1 MSNDKL
7 IIDLRRLN
15 LSNKQRQAL
24 HNAIHKTVT
33 KQLEK
38 IPDAAEEPSVPPAAV
53 MTRGG
58 GAAAP
63 LTMTAKL
70 HVTFFNVD
78 PGNSELT
85 AILND
90 EKQTLN
96 QSGIISFNNVKSA
109 DMILIQVKSLGKS
122 TITIDVSADPMQ
134 MSFPP
139 GKFNDQFFVN

>member
-7 IIDLRRLN
+7 IIDLRRLK
-15 LSNKQRQAL
+15 LTNKQRQAL

-38 IPDAAEEPSVPPAAV
+38 ITDAAEEQSAPAGV

-58 GAAAP
+58 TAAAVR
-63 LTMTAKL
+63 TMTAKL
-70 HVTFFNVD
+70 QITFFNVD
-78 PGNSELT
+78 PGNSKLT

-90 EKQTLN
+90 EEKTVH
-96 QSGIISFNNVKSA
+96 QSGVISFNNVQSG
-109 DMILIQVKSLGKS
+109 DMILIQVKSLGRS
-122 TITIDVSADPMQ
+122 TVTIDVSADPMQ

-139 GKFNDQFFVN
+139 GGFQDQFFIN